1 MSDFLQNL
9 KFDFTELLERITNF
23 FSMLRNEVWDNEMVG
38 LIMYLYSCI
47 PNELR
52 DFMMIVI
59 VFVVVLG
66 IRELL
71 RKD

>member
-1 MSDFLQNL
+1 MTDFLQNL

-23 FSMLRNEVWDNEMVG
+23 FSMLRNEIWDSEMVG
-38 LIMYLYSCI
+38 LIMYFYSCI
-47 PNELR
+47 PSELR